1 MTSDPWQWWRRGS
14 SSSTVVARVL
24 LYGGGKQS
32 LDLGPIGLDLGFVF
46 LFLKFDFCAGPLK
59 KPTP

>member
-1 MTSDPWQWWRRGS
+1 MTSDPWQRWRRGS
-14 SSSTVVARVL
+14 SSSMVAARVL

-46 LFLKFDFCAGPLK
+46 LFLKIDFRAGPLK
-59 KPTP
+59 KLTP